1 MTRFLL
7 AACCVLVH
15 LSASAQF
22 FPRLPG
28 RIKPPGGTTSCGNR
42 QGAVCQINAQVF
54 DFGRGQMSPNAPA
67 INAEN
72 TISVTCTRSPEL
84 ESVDVQVDYYLRAR
98 PAEPSHHMRD
108 SHLLYLRYYMF
119 VEPTRTRHW
128 GSGDNG
134 ATFAFSGTLFLD
146 NRNRVGTL
154 AHRIYGQV
162 DGGQPQS
169 PPGQWLGLLQAHM
182 EYQVS
187 CN

>member
-1 MTRFLL
+1 MTRFLV

-15 LSASAQF
+15 LSAEAQF
-22 FPRLPG
+22 FQRPPRA
-28 RIKPPGGTTSCGNR
+28 KPPAGGNCGAR

-54 DFGRGQMSPNAPA
+54 DFGRGQMGPNHAA

-84 ESVDVQVDYYLRAR
+84 EGVDVLVDFYLSAR
-98 PAEPSHHMRD
+98 PGEPSHHMRD
-108 SHLLYLRYYMF
+108 RHLLYLRYYMF
-119 VEPTRTRHW
+119 VDPTRTRHW
-128 GSGDNG
+128 GTGSGG
-134 ATFAFSGTLFLD
+134 ATFTFPGTLQLD

-154 AHRIYGQV
+154 AYRIYGQV
-162 DGGQPQS
+162 DGNQGQS
-169 PPGQWLGLLQAHM
+169 PPGQWLGLLQAHL

>member
-22 FPRLPG
+22 FQRPPRL
-28 RIKPPGGTTSCGNR
+28 KPPAGNCGNR

-54 DFGRGQMSPNAPA
+54 NFGRGSMSEDSPA

-84 ESVDVQVDYYLRAR
+84 ESVDVLVDFYLGVR
-98 PAEPSHHMRD
+98 PGEPSHHMRD
-108 SHLLYLRYYMF
+108 SSLRYLRYYLF
-119 VEPTRTRHW
+119 VDPTRTRHW
-128 GSGDNG
+128 GTGSGG
-134 ATFAFSGTLFLD
+134 VTFTFPGTLQLND
-146 NRNRVGTL
+146 RNRVGTL
-154 AHRIYGQV
+154 AYRIYGQV
-162 DGGQPQS
+162 DGGQAQS
-169 PPGQWLGLLQAHM
+169 PPGQWLGLLQTHL

>member
-1 MTRFLL
+1 MTRFLV

-15 LSASAQF
+15 LSAEAQF
-22 FPRLPG
+22 FQRPI
-28 RIKPPGGTTSCGNR
+28 RIKPPAGGNCGSR

-54 DFGRGQMSPNAPA
+54 NFGRGQMSAESPA
-67 INAEN
+67 INAHN

-84 ESVDVQVDYYLRAR
+84 EGVDVLVDFYLRAL
-98 PAEPSHHMRD
+98 PNEPSRYMRD

-119 VEPTRTRHW
+119 VDAARTRHW
-128 GSGDNG
+128 GTGVG
-134 ATFAFSGTLFLD
+134 GTFAFEGTLQLN

-154 AHRIYGQV
+154 AFPVYGQV
-162 DGGQPQS
+162 DGGQTNAL
-169 PPGQWLGLLQAHM
+169 PGQWLGATVTQL